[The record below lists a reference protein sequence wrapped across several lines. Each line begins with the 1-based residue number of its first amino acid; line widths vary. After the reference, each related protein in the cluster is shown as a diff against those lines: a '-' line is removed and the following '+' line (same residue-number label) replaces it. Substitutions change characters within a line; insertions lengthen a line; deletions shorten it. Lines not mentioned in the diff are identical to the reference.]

1 MSKVYN
7 CSLGDIK
14 EQLEDFGL
22 DGQPVYQVALSR
34 QSWDMGQ
41 AVFSDLNN
49 TYKTMR
55 DMFNTEIDV
64 IDLTQYKKAFVFPG
78 CPVSQPRLKESLKE
92 HKITVT
98 NDPALADCFI
108 THDSW
113 NRYHSDGE
121 SIKTNTM
128 MFKAMNYE
136 AMGISASVDLAD
148 RHSEKNVD
156 PNIQIVFDSKMAET
170 YSRNSLDYDVD
181 LYEKYVFTPLAIQ
194 VAYRIR
200 HEQLPVIYA
209 ETCLNESANK
219 TVIDE
224 QLMDDLI
231 RMIKHGSA
239 EEKELVKK
247 MMPAIDYRKKKHLL
261 WNLAKEVNG
270 YMYTFNRDKDLQY
283 WMEKSKF
290 NSYNYNNAEEMIK
303 HLEKEDCLDAESF
316 RYLEPIVRKEININ
330 NRELYTFKVQ
340 VKEEYRKYLK
350 QKQNG

>member
-7 CSLGDIK
+7 CTLDTIK

-41 AVFSDLNN
+41 AIFCDLNN
-49 TYKTMR
+49 TYKVFKR
-55 DMFNTEIDV
+55 YFNAEEDIV
-64 IDLTQYKKAFVFPG
+64 DLTQYKKAFIFPG
-78 CPVSQPRLKESLKE
+78 CPVSLPRLKEALRE

-108 THDSW
+108 THDGW
-113 NRYHSDGE
+113 NKYHSDGE
-121 SIKTNTM
+121 SIRTNTM

-136 AMGISASVDLAD
+136 AMDISASENLAD

-156 PNIQIVFDSKMAET
+156 ANIKIVYDDKMAET

-194 VAYRIR
+194 IAYRIR
-200 HEQLPVIYA
+200 HELIPVVYA

-219 TVIDE
+219 TVIDQ
-224 QLMDDLI
+224 QLLDDI
-231 RMIKHGSA
+231 VRMIRNGS
-239 EEKELVKK
+239 EEEREMVKK
-247 MMPAIDYRKKKHLL
+247 IVPAIDYRKKKHLI
-261 WNLAKEVNG
+261 WKLASECSG
-270 YMYTFNRDKDLQY
+270 YMYRFNRDKDLNY
-283 WMEKSKF
+283 WMEKSNF
-290 NSYNYNNAEEMIK
+290 NTYSHHNAEAMIQQ
-303 HLEKEDCLDAESF
+303 LEEEECLDAESF
-316 RYLEPIVRKEININ
+316 RYLEPIVRKEIVIS

-340 VKEEYRKYLK
+340 VKQEYRKFLK
-350 QKQNG
+350 IKK